1 MMDIILGVEK
11 LLMEIFLPISMVIIF
26 VRGKLL
32 MEIFYLISMV
42 SISEKVKQRMVT

>member
-1 MMDIILGVEK
+1 
-11 LLMEIFLPISMVIIF
+11 MEIFLPISMVIIF